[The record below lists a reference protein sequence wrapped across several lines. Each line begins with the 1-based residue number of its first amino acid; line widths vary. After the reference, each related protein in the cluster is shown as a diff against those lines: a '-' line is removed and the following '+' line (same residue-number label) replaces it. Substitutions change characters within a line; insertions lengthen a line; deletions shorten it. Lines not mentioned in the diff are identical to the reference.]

1 MECLRR
7 CLFTVLSDTVLE
19 DEDDGYRTAD
29 VTSAADSY
37 RPSLS
42 ALLDGTRRNRPR
54 RLRRAAK
61 RQRERAER
69 EMEMTNNAM
78 HEGHTDSGH
87 SDPNR
92 TMNDTLGVD
101 TDALAARL
109 SSDAPTIPSSTNLS
123 SIDPSSTPLNGTMK
137 RRKCSRSPQERTAKR
152 QKEGAENA
160 MFDGPVPDHHADS
173 DSNCMTNDTP
183 GPNSDAAAASCHA
196 SNPSSS
202 APLTRM
208 QRKKLRS
215 KKQWAAKRYKE
226 KQMRLAQEAMSDTP
240 LTECNHSDPNPATND
255 VPGVDNNRAPACLSG
270 DTSTPLIL

>member
-1 MECLRR
+1 MVVFYIFPDHTGRIAH
-7 CLFTVLSDTVLE
+7 VLSDTVLE

-42 ALLDGTRRNRPR
+42 ALLDGTQRNRPR
-54 RLRRAAK
+54 RLRRVAK

-78 HEGHTDSGH
+78 REGHTDSGH

-109 SSDAPTIPSSTNLS
+109 SSDAPTVPSSTNLS

-137 RRKCSRSPQERTAKR
+137 RRKRSRSPQERTAKR
-152 QKEGAENA
+152 QKEGAESA
-160 MFDGPVPDHHADS
+160 MFDGPVH
-173 DSNCMTNDTP
+173 TP
-183 GPNSDAAAASCHA
+183 GPDSDGAAASSHA
-196 SNPSSS
+196 STPSSS

-215 KKQWAAKRYKE
+215 KKQRAAKRYKE
-226 KQMRLAQEAMSDTP
+226 KQMRLAQEAMPDAP
-240 LTECNHSDPNPATND
+240 LTECNHSNPNPTTND
-255 VPGVDNNRAPACLSG
+255 VPGVDNSSAPACLSG